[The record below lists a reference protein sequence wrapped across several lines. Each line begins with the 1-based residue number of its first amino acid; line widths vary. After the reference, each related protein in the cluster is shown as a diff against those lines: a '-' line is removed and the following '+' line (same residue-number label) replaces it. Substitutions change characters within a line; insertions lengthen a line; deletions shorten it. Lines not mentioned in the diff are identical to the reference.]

1 MKANDKN
8 MEYPIPTHLKHLLKV
23 DMSKSDSNYLSGSIV
38 CECGCDRF
46 SIQHNE
52 NRKYDPQIPFDEQDG
67 LKVIVNCKE
76 CEKEY
81 VLFDE
86 SKHGFNGFVNEDC
99 RTASNDSLKELSCKT
114 CGSRYFF
121 VNVGI
126 EAEDKNQF
134 VEECVN
140 EFPERFTAEDYVDS
154 FDWITITLCCANCN
168 ESVDWIDLELS

>member
-76 CEKEY
+76 CEIEY

-99 RTASNDSLKELSCKT
+99 RTASNDSLNELSCKT

-154 FDWITITLCCANCN
+154 F
-168 ESVDWIDLELS
+168 ELRRK